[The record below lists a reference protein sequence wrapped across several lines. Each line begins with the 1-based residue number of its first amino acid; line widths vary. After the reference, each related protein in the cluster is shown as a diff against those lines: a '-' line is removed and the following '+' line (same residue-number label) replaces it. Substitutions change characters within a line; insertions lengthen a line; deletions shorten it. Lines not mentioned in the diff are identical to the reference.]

1 MSLPILPTELE
12 IRDGDIS
19 FTARPGETILA
30 ASRRAGVSIPHTC
43 GGKGECHTCRF
54 DLLEGELTPLSKGER
69 RCAEQL
75 GTQRLSCQSRPRSDL
90 RVSFVGPVRMS
101 SASPGDP
108 GEDWAVLP
116 ADSAAGSKR
125 AAILR
130 AALETT
136 PKGRRITMQAR
147 PNARIAADRALLV
160 SHLEAQGMP
169 QAEMNRRLER
179 IAASDEE
186 EISRGTLRIAP
197 NFGSEGYTDEEYWSA
212 RRRERLLYFNMEF
225 TNTCNLACTGCFAGF
240 GDVQNVFELKKFE
253 PGHMKVRQVTGS
265 LTGEELM
272 DVIDQAADLRA
283 KTVDLIGGGE
293 PLSSAMFFTLAEH
306 AFNRGLEIEV
316 FTNGTLIT
324 PDYARRMAELRVVP
338 YVKLY
343 SARSWVHD
351 AMVGVQGAWER
362 AVRGIENLVAAGY
375 GTDGLTM
382 SLESIVVRRNAE
394 DMPTLWRWARENGM
408 IPYFERF
415 VGCHY
420 DGDPGELLSPT
431 ELKDLWEDLWLLDRG
446 EHGFTWPLLPLRVG
460 YTCATNFY
468 SLYVNYEGDVRP
480 CSGTFVPLGNVRET
494 PLARILEESP
504 VVKDLREYEREPTSW
519 CAGCYYYLSERCP
532 GCRGMA
538 QAKGSYMADD
548 PLCFHNPGNLA
559 ATADP
564 RNTPHLGRIPTS
576 VMKGHQGLQ
585 QAREAV
591 VSHGVYA
598 AASSPAVLRAFMES
612 HVFAVWDFLALL
624 RRLRG
629 EISQPASSGYLEEV
643 LRAEESDLWE
653 DGRSASHLDRYL
665 EAMEE
670 VGADTALFRAF
681 QSRLAAGDAPDV
693 ALEAVGAPWPVRH
706 FVSDTLSWASNGDL
720 AEVAAVYLYS
730 REDVLPEI
738 YQRLLTVCEGQ
749 GEASR
754 LVEYLERHLARYGED
769 TASQA
774 KHIMDQITGQ
784 DPKVWDRAAL
794 AAERALLARKALWDG
809 ILAQSGSH

>member
-1 MSLPILPTELE
+1 MSLPILPAEFE
-12 IRDGDIS
+12 IRDGDIR
-19 FTARPGETILA
+19 FMARPGETILA
-30 ASRRAGVSIPHTC
+30 ASRRAGVNVPHTC

-54 DLLEGELTPLSKGER
+54 DVLEGELTPRSKGEL

-75 GTQRLSCQSRPRSDL
+75 GSQRLSCQSRPRSDL
-90 RVSFVGPVRMS
+90 RVSFVGPVRLTS
-101 SASPGDP
+101 TGLEAGDGGWP
-108 GEDWAVLP
+108 ALPDQGIAGSQRAAVLR
-116 ADSAAGSKR
+116 S
-125 AAILR
+125 
-130 AALETT
+130 ALETT
-136 PKGRRITMQAR
+136 PRGRRVTMPAR
-147 PNARIAADRALLV
+147 PNARIAADRELLV
-160 SHLEAQGMP
+160 SHQEANGMP

-179 IAASDEE
+179 ITASDEA
-186 EISRGTLRIAP
+186 EIARGTLRPAP

-293 PLSSAMFFTLAEH
+293 PLSSSMFFTLAEH
-306 AFNRGLEIEV
+306 AASRGLEIEV

-324 PDYARRMAELRVVP
+324 PDYARRMAELKVVP

-351 AMVGVQGAWER
+351 AMVGMQGAWER

-375 GTDGLTM
+375 GADGLTM

-420 DGDPGELLSPT
+420 DGDPGELLSPA

-446 EHGFTWPLLPLRVG
+446 EYGFTWPLLPLRVG

-494 PLARILEESP
+494 PLARILAESP
-504 VVKDLREYEREPTSW
+504 VVKDLREYEREPSSW
-519 CAGCYYYLSERCP
+519 CAGCFYYQSERCP

-548 PLCFHNPGNLA
+548 PLCFHNPGNLVSQV
-559 ATADP
+559 DP
-564 RNTPHLGRIPTS
+564 RNTPHLSRIPTS
-576 VMKGHQGLQ
+576 VMKGHQGLHE
-585 QAREAV
+585 AREAV
-591 VSHGVYA
+591 VSHEVYGAVHSVA
-598 AASSPAVLRAFMES
+598 ALRAFMES
-612 HVFAVWDFLALL
+612 HVFAVWNYVTLL
-624 RRLRG
+624 KRLQGDTDSESSRHLQ
-629 EISQPASSGYLEEV
+629 EILQTV
-643 LRAEESDLWE
+643 ESDLWE
-653 DGRSASHLDRYL
+653 DGRTASHLDRYL
-665 EAMEE
+665 EAMEQ
-670 VGADTALFRAF
+670 VGADTSVFRTF
-681 QSRLAAGDAPDV
+681 LDRLAAGDSPEA
-693 ALEAVGAPWPVRH
+693 ALEAAGAPGPVRS
-706 FVSDTLSWASNGDL
+706 FVSETLSWAADGDL
-720 AEVAAVYLYS
+720 AEVAAVYLFS
-730 REDVLPEI
+730 QEDVMPEI
-738 YQRLLTVCEGQ
+738 HQRLLAVWQ
-749 GEASR
+749 GREEASR
-754 LVEYLERHLARYGED
+754 MTEYLERQMALCSED
-769 TASQA
+769 AAAQS
-774 KHIMDQITGQ
+774 KRLMDQITSH
-784 DPKVWDRAAL
+784 DPGTWDRAAL
-794 AAERALLARKALWDG
+794 AAEQALLARKALWDG
-809 ILAQSGSH
+809 VLAQTRSH